1 MLIEFSVSN
10 FRSIKEETSFSMIS
24 SKSENKNTFKKSIA
38 NKNTSLYKSSCIYG
52 LNAGGKSNLLK
63 AIATMKE
70 IVLTS
75 DRLPDDN
82 SQQKY
87 NDFQPYLFENCSKDE
102 PSLFEVVFAIGETKY
117 QYGFKILNNKIM
129 EEWLYVYESHLP
141 QKWFVREN
149 DKYNYS
155 AKFKGEKK
163 TWENSTRED
172 SLFLT
177 TAIKLNSEQLKP
189 IFNWF
194 RALLIINRKNPSDR
208 ILNTYLYN
216 KESDNNKSKILEFI
230 QKADIAITDFSL
242 KERAYNSDDFKKIP
256 KELHRLF
263 DGANNLKTIDAKTY
277 HTNQHGTFSL
287 DFERESDGTRT
298 IFNDAGLF
306 LKVLE
311 NDKMPAPIFID
322 ELDIHLHPNLVKQ
335 IVEIFNNDKL
345 NKYNNQLIFTTHNTS
360 LLSKGIFE
368 REQVWF
374 IDRNKD
380 QESELYSLADF
391 GERKDDSNMFE
402 KRYLEGRYGA
412 VPILDDLKELI

>member
-24 SKSENKNTFKKSIA
+24 SKSENKNTFENSIA

-75 DRLPDDN
+75 DRLPDDS

-87 NDFQPYLFENCSKDE
+87 NDFQPYLFDNHSKDE
-102 PSLFEVVFAIGETKY
+102 SSLFEVVFAIRETKY
-117 QYGFKILNNKIM
+117 QYGFKILNNKII
-129 EEWLYVYESHLP
+129 EEWLYVYESHRP

-155 AKFKGEKK
+155 AQFKGEKK

-189 IFNWF
+189 ILNWF
-194 RALLIINRKNPSDR
+194 LKLSVINRSNTKNN
-208 ILNTYLYN
+208 IFNTFFYY
-216 KESDNNKSKILEFI
+216 KESNKNKSKIIDFI
-230 QKADIAITDFSL
+230 QNADFAITDFNINE
-242 KERAYNSDDFKKIP
+242 KESEIKPQVADQNFKNISNTNKSIQI
-256 KELHRLF
+256 
-263 DGANNLKTIDAKTY
+263 NISTS

-287 DFERESDGTRT
+287 DFEKESDGTRT

-335 IVEIFNNDKL
+335 IVEIFNSDKL

-360 LLSKGIFE
+360 LLAKGIFE
-368 REQVWF
+368 REQIWF

-391 GERKDDSNMFE
+391 SERNSDSNSFE

>member
-24 SKSENKNTFKKSIA
+24 SKSENKNAFEKSIA

-75 DRLPDDN
+75 DKLPDDS
-82 SQQKY
+82 SQEKY
-87 NDFQPYLFENCSKDE
+87 NDFQPYLFDNHSKDE

-117 QYGFKILNNKIM
+117 QYGFKILNNKII
-129 EEWLYVYESHLP
+129 EEWLYVYESHRP

-155 AKFKGEKK
+155 AQFKGEKK

-194 RALLIINRKNPSDR
+194 RMLLIINRKNLSDR
-208 ILNTYLYN
+208 VLNTFVYN
-216 KESDNNKSKILEFI
+216 NESNNNKNKILEFI
-230 QKADIAITDFSL
+230 QKADFAITDFSF
-242 KERAYNSDDFKKIP
+242 KERAYSSDDLKKLP
-256 KELHRLF
+256 KELQNMLE
-263 DGANNLKTIDAKTY
+263 GKKTIDVKTT

-287 DFERESDGTRT
+287 DFERESDGTRR

-335 IVEIFNNDKL
+335 IVEIFNSDKL

-360 LLSKGIFE
+360 LLAKGIFE
-368 REQVWF
+368 REQIWF

-391 GERKDDSNMFE
+391 GERKSDSNSFE

>member
-24 SKSENKNTFKKSIA
+24 SKSENKNTFENNIA
-38 NKNTSLYKSSCIYG
+38 NKNISLYKSSCIYG

-87 NDFQPYLFENCSKDE
+87 NDFQPYLFDNQSKNE
-102 PSLFEVVFAIGETKY
+102 PSLFEVVLASGETKY

-129 EEWLYVYESHLP
+129 EEWLYVYENHLP

-149 DKYNYS
+149 DKYKYS

-177 TAIKLNSEQLKP
+177 TPIKLNSEQLKP

-194 RALLIINRKNPSDR
+194 RMLLIINRKNLSDR
-208 ILNTYLYN
+208 VFNTFVYN
-216 KESDNNKSKILEFI
+216 NESSNNKNKILEFI
-230 QKADIAITDFSL
+230 QKADFAITDFSF
-242 KERAYNSDDFKKIP
+242 KERAYNSDDLKKLP
-256 KELHRLF
+256 KELQNMLE
-263 DGANNLKTIDAKTY
+263 GKKTIDVKTT

-287 DFERESDGTRT
+287 DFELESDGTRT

-335 IVEIFNNDKL
+335 IVEIFNSDKL

-360 LLSKGIFE
+360 LLAKGIFE
-368 REQVWF
+368 REQIWF

-391 GERKDDSNMFE
+391 SERKSDSNSFE

-412 VPILDDLKELI
+412 VPLLDDLKELI

>member
-24 SKSENKNTFKKSIA
+24 SKSENKNTFEKSIA

-75 DRLPDDN
+75 DKLPDDN

-87 NDFQPYLFENCSKDE
+87 NEFQPYLFDNCSKDE

-194 RALLIINRKNPSDR
+194 LKLSVINRSNTKNN
-208 ILNTYLYN
+208 IFNTFFYY
-216 KESDNNKSKILEFI
+216 KESNENKSKIIDFI
-230 QKADIAITDFSL
+230 QNADFAITDFNINE
-242 KERAYNSDDFKKIP
+242 KETEVRPRVADQNFKNISN
-256 KELHRLF
+256 
-263 DGANNLKTIDAKTY
+263 ANKSIQINISTS